1 MSNSVEAM
9 KQVELVVLLL
19 LNPVDCIDVPED
31 EDPAL
36 RRAMDEVLLKFADA
50 LGLIGETEVI
60 ELTGP
65 PDTRLAR
72 LEQVV
77 KTIKS
82 EMPSIRTGPN

>member
-1 MSNSVEAM
+1 M
-9 KQVELVVLLL
+9 KQVELVFLLP
-19 LNPVDCIDVPED
+19 LNPVDRIDVPEN

-50 LGLIGETEVI
+50 LGVIAETEVI
-60 ELTGP
+60 ELAGS

-82 EMPSIRTGPN
+82 ETPRTRTGPN